1 LGGPTPI
8 KIGKPILGGKT
19 ENLATND
26 MYGWK
31 KREHTANH
39 GFEAFPKAAGQK
51 KTAMARWCG
60 TNYADELT

>member
-1 LGGPTPI
+1 MGGPTPI

-26 MYGWK
+26 MYGWQ

-51 KTAMARWCG
+51 KQPWHGGVGPTMRM
-60 TNYADELT
+60 N